1 MPIISAAITTRSGK
15 VVLSRQFVEI
25 SRMRVEALL
34 SGFPKL
40 LSPSK
45 LQQQYIDADTVRYL
59 FQPMESLFI
68 LLITTKNSNIVEDL
82 DTLRLLAKVVVDAC
96 AQQQQQ
102 NYGQDGSASLGED
115 VVLDCAFEI
124 VAALDEVISCGY
136 REPNLTLALIRA
148 NLEMNSHEEKLS
160 QMIRQTKETDA
171 KQEMKRKAAAIHA
184 TKEGGG
190 KPMDGFGS
198 NPYSG
203 PSSSMGGGSMG
214 MGGGSMGSRSDLTEP
229 LSSPTAAAPTAKPT
243 IGKQGMKLVKKQRD
257 VSEALFQEDGMEEE
271 PQPITLGTSQQVAQP
286 ISNKDPVFCLV
297 SEQVSCT
304 IQQDGRVSSFQVQGQ
319 VSLISRVAEQPFAV
333 QLAPRALAEKL
344 YSFKPHPQV
353 DKQKLEKQN
362 VLCLKQQDRSLPVN
376 TPFGALKYYFNA
388 PSSGKLDVEHI
399 PLSLTVWPESGGG
412 NGLMN
417 VNLEYELHCEVDLV
431 NVTIC
436 IPLGGSQEQPEV
448 RNCSI
453 GTHRHN
459 SKRHQLEWTIDLISP
474 SDEDSRTGSF
484 EFNLGRSEPSAFFPT
499 VISFT
504 SAQSLASV
512 GVEQVVDLRNNQ
524 PIRFGSEV
532 QVTTDAYEVVS
543 EE

>member
-96 AQQQQQ
+96 AHQQQS
-102 NYGQDGSASLGED
+102 YGQGGASLGED
-115 VVLDCAFEI
+115 LVLECAFEI

-198 NPYSG
+198 S
-203 PSSSMGGGSMG
+203 SSSMGGG
-214 MGGGSMGSRSDLTEP
+214 MGGGMGSMGGSMNNMGSRPDLTEP
-229 LSSPTAAAPTAKPT
+229 LSSPTATAPVAKPT

-257 VSEALFQEDGMEEE
+257 VSEAMFQEDGMEEE
-271 PQPITLGTSQQVAQP
+271 AQPITLGTSQQVAQP

-333 QLAPRALAEKL
+333 QLAPRALADKL

-399 PLSLTVWPESGGG
+399 PLSLTVWPESGGA

-459 SKRHQLEWTIDLISP
+459 SKRHQLEWTIDLIS
-474 SDEDSRTGSF
+474 SGDEDSRTGSF

-504 SAQSLASV
+504 SSQSLASV